1 MTAKNIIIVG
11 AGLAGAAAALKLCS
25 AGHSVT
31 VIEARERIGGRA
43 YLKSFEGDAANI
55 DFLEYGGSWIAPWQ
69 GRIRALVQD
78 QGLRLRPRQVVI
90 ERRWMRNGASVLD
103 GPVEAHERTSHEKA
117 IARIAADAI
126 LVKKG
131 IGFDEHDRPLF
142 EITYKDYLDRVNPPA
157 GTRHMFD
164 AWWTVSGS
172 GFHDEVLASE
182 FLASCAYGNGLADA
196 MIECW
201 SETVV
206 PGVAVLA
213 EKMLKASG
221 AELYLNSPVRVIDQS
236 AAQTLVTLENG
247 RVFKAS
253 RCLVALGANQISSID
268 FKPALP
274 KAKQNVLKKGH
285 GGRAFKIWIKAR
297 GVALG
302 TLVTG
307 DGSGIELLFA
317 ERHAEDGSILLV
329 GFGIDQSDVKPGDP
343 AWVRSQ
349 LSKLLPNVEYINS
362 DWHDWRNDPFA
373 KGTWVATPKGFSKG
387 FDSQNWTAFQ
397 RVHFAS
403 SDFARDQAGWFEG
416 AIISGEDAALEIMK
430 CD

>member
-1 MTAKNIIIVG
+1 
-11 AGLAGAAAALKLCS
+11 
-25 AGHSVT
+25 
-31 VIEARERIGGRA
+31 
-43 YLKSFEGDAANI
+43 
-55 DFLEYGGSWIAPWQ
+55 
-69 GRIRALVQD
+69 
-78 QGLRLRPRQVVI
+78 
-90 ERRWMRNGASVLD
+90 
-103 GPVEAHERTSHEKA
+103 
-117 IARIAADAI
+117 
-126 LVKKG
+126 
-131 IGFDEHDRPLF
+131 
-142 EITYKDYLDRVNPPA
+142 
-157 GTRHMFD
+157 MFD